1 MKHNKS
7 LNNLQNVIKS
17 FKNEFKSFP
26 KKLDRSI
33 VTINKSE
40 SIVSSLHSIYLELQS
55 KRITGKGLT
64 EKESDILR
72 AMLVFS
78 ASGLDSVVKQLIRD
92 TLLEITRKN
101 DNVQKQLEKFI
112 EKKLKTKDSEGSDIV
127 DIKNLANVLATPS
140 PFERIVGIEKKELTS
155 GSLQSK
161 DELLRIASIF
171 AIEPK
176 EICDDVEQLKDAFI
190 IRNQIIHEMDI
201 NFESTSNRRTP
212 RNNKEMCFYS
222 NLLLKVG
229 SNFIKAVK
237 IKLEN

>member
-1 MKHNKS
+1 M
-7 LNNLQNVIKS
+7 
-17 FKNEFKSFP
+17 
-26 KKLDRSI
+26 
-33 VTINKSE
+33 
-40 SIVSSLHSIYLELQS
+40 
-55 KRITGKGLT
+55 
-64 EKESDILR
+64 
-72 AMLVFS
+72 
-78 ASGLDSVVKQLIRD
+78 
-92 TLLEITRKN
+92 
-101 DNVQKQLEKFI
+101 EKFI

-201 NFESTSNRRTP
+201 NFESTSNRRRP